1 MTGIGK
7 LKSISEWRQWVELR
21 LSWTEKTGLK
31 PISTSASA
39 VLALRQPVFHY
50 SGRSLMKYRWSSL
63 AMAAAI
69 ALVIFPVVAQ
79 SEQSAAALGKTVG
92 ATSLSE
98 IVGSAVGPFDAY
110 CDGYGNPGANG
121 TGYVSVLTLH
131 VGKVPKSSKLTG
143 QNGKG
148 LDGTV
153 AFDKAESSEAY
164 IGQINLVVAS
174 SFSGLNGVI
183 WGYDIA
189 KADELIRSPLASL
202 FTLQRGRTETPVYS
216 MEPLLDAGKRLF
228 GTREEKRFPMLPGAH
243 IVAAHKD
250 IIVVGP
256 TTAWCGMALGIASDR
271 QHYANLFMELCGEL
285 KLQSAGKR
293 KYFSQVCISLPR
305 AWRWSAKTRAW
316 VIKKYS
322 WVSDMSSSLQA
333 MLAPL

>member
-1 MTGIGK
+1 
-7 LKSISEWRQWVELR
+7 
-21 LSWTEKTGLK
+21 
-31 PISTSASA
+31 
-39 VLALRQPVFHY
+39 
-50 SGRSLMKYRWSSL
+50 
-63 AMAAAI
+63 
-69 ALVIFPVVAQ
+69 
-79 SEQSAAALGKTVG
+79 LGKTVG

-293 KYFSQVCISLPR
+293 KYFSQVLHKLAESVALVGENQGVGYKEIFVGIRHEFIPSGYVGAALATAPYVVLAKNAIPQSGPQSLL
-305 AWRWSAKTRAW
+305 S
-316 VIKKYS
+316 
-322 WVSDMSSSLQA
+322 MSITDWENDRK
-333 MLAPL
+333 PLFMK

>member
-1 MTGIGK
+1 
-7 LKSISEWRQWVELR
+7 
-21 LSWTEKTGLK
+21 
-31 PISTSASA
+31 
-39 VLALRQPVFHY
+39 
-50 SGRSLMKYRWSSL
+50 MKYRWSSL

-69 ALVIFPVVAQ
+69 ALVIFPVVAK

-293 KYFSQVCISLPR
+293 KYFSQVLHKLAESVALVGENQGVGYKEIFVGIRHEFIPSGYVGAALATAPYVVLAKNAIPQSGPQSLL
-305 AWRWSAKTRAW
+305 S
-316 VIKKYS
+316 
-322 WVSDMSSSLQA
+322 MSITDWENDRK
-333 MLAPL
+333 PLFMK

>member
-1 MTGIGK
+1 
-7 LKSISEWRQWVELR
+7 
-21 LSWTEKTGLK
+21 
-31 PISTSASA
+31 
-39 VLALRQPVFHY
+39 
-50 SGRSLMKYRWSSL
+50 MKYRWSSL

-293 KYFSQVCISLPR
+293 KYFSQVLHKLAESVALVGENQGVGYKEIFVGIRHELIPSGYVGAALATAPYVVLAKNAIPQSGPQSLL
-305 AWRWSAKTRAW
+305 S
-316 VIKKYS
+316 
-322 WVSDMSSSLQA
+322 MSITDWENDRK
-333 MLAPL
+333 PLFMK

>member
-1 MTGIGK
+1 MRYC
-7 LKSISEWRQWVELR
+7 L
-21 LSWTEKTGLK
+21 
-31 PISTSASA
+31 
-39 VLALRQPVFHY
+39 
-50 SGRSLMKYRWSSL
+50 SSL
-63 AMAAAI
+63 AIAAAI
-69 ALVIFPVVAQ
+69 VLVIFPVVAQ
-79 SEQSAAALGKTVG
+79 SEQNAAALGKTTG

-98 IVGSAVGPFDAY
+98 IVRHAVGPFDAY

-131 VGKVPKSSKLTG
+131 VGKVPQSLKLAG

-189 KADELIRSPLASL
+189 KADELTRSPVAPL
-202 FTLQRGRTETPVYS
+202 FTLRRGQTETPVYS

-228 GTREEKRFPMLPGAH
+228 GTRENKRFPMLPGAH

-250 IIVVGP
+250 IIVTGP
-256 TTAWCGMALGIASDR
+256 TAAWCGMALGIASDR
-271 QHYANLFMELCGEL
+271 RHHANLFMELCGEF
-285 KLQSAGKR
+285 KPQSAGKR
-293 KYFSQVCISLPR
+293 KYFRQVLRTLADSVALVGENQGVGYKEIFVGIRHEFIPSGYVGAALATAPYVVL
-305 AWRWSAKTRAW
+305 AKNA
-316 VIKKYS
+316 VPQNGPQ
-322 WVSDMSSSLQA
+322 SLQG
-333 MLAPL
+333 MTITDWENDRKTLFMK